1 MYTVNSKVNF
11 CVKTARKNARFQLSS
26 SGQLTIV
33 EPMTKK
39 ELKQA
44 LIENFLEEFNKPLT
58 ENLYTASELRVS
70 LS

>member
-1 MYTVNSKVNF
+1 MYTANSKVKF
-11 CVKTARKNARFQLSS
+11 CVKTARKNSPFQLSS
-26 SGQLTIV
+26 SGQLTIL

-44 LIENFLEEFNKPLT
+44 LIENYLEEFNKPLT
-58 ENLYTASELRVS
+58 ANRYTASELRVS

>member
-1 MYTVNSKVNF
+1 MYTVNSKVKF
-11 CVKTARKNARFQLSS
+11 CVKTARKNSGFQLAS
-26 SGQLTIV
+26 SGQLTIM

-44 LIENFLEEFNKPLT
+44 LVEQFLEEFNKPLT
-58 ENLYTASELRVS
+58 ENPYTASELRVS